1 MSEHTE
7 DRPRTQTFENS
18 DGGGDDE
25 GAPAQKPA
33 DAPFVLTKPMDL
45 VRVRGF
51 GSGSSAGFYPGRG
64 DGSGGRGGRG
74 GYNNDFGGGG
84 GGRGGYGQYGQRDGF
99 QGGRGRGGGRFDSG
113 GDSFGRGRGGGGR
126 FGMDGRGGGRGGRFD
141 GGGRGGGR
149 FDTGGRFDGGG
160 RGGGFDGGGRGG
172 RFDGGDRGGAV
183 MGGRGESSIGG
194 RGRSAGMEEIEDGG
208 LDYAAPAAE
217 KRTSFKEDKKKIKGY
232 DAKNAPDKASQ
243 SVLRGRK
250 DRLQADSLDEEL
262 YDDDSTDLSTDD
274 NLFGAA
280 ASAAAAMLGE
290 AAEKAVEPS
299 PKPKAAVPV
308 ERTQRT
314 GGRQAQAQALKAA
327 GRPIPTRGRGRG
339 RGRARRRKGRSPQP
353 QAPPPAPAVVRLPGP
368 TVVVSDLAEMM
379 EVRPAEVL
387 KHLMLDLGIMATVT
401 QSIDSDT
408 ARQVANNFEVEVD
421 DGASGEYDDEV
432 EVTSVG
438 EKGTAIEI
446 DAEDTLVP
454 RAPVVTIMGHV
465 DHGKTSLLDAI
476 RETKVVAGEA
486 GGITQHVSAYQVK
499 TNAGAD
505 LTFVDTPG
513 HAAFSEMRVRGA
525 NATDIVVLVVAADDG
540 VMEQTK
546 ESIATARMAGVP
558 IVVAV
563 NKVDKEGADVQKVQN
578 ELMTY
583 DLLPEEFGGDTQ
595 VAMVS
600 AKQKTGL
607 DELLEKILLQSEV
620 LELKSNPNRSA
631 EGVVVEAQMQRGLG
645 TVGTVLI
652 QRGTLRVGD
661 IFVAGGAWGRV
672 KVLIDHQGRRIKEAG
687 PSTPVQVGG
696 FDGVPAAGEVFT
708 VVGRED
714 IARDLAEAR
723 RKIAR
728 ESEAAVLQGGLKSGM
743 MSILNGEVDAG
754 KELFELPVMIKA
766 DVQGSEQALSTAL
779 SEMISEDEYFMA
791 KCNILPSGVG
801 EITKSDVAIAGV
813 SNAFVVGFNVG
824 ADQEATREAR
834 ATGIDIGY
842 YSVVYNVMD
851 DIQAKLDELVSPT
864 PDGEYTGRAV
874 VKVIFNIGK
883 VGNIAGSSV
892 EDGVINKGGNVLVKR
907 LGRIVH
913 EGKLKTLKNL
923 KADADRM
930 VMGTECGIQVEG
942 FEDFEEG
949 DLIECYKMD

>member
-1 MSEHTE
+1 
-7 DRPRTQTFENS
+7 
-18 DGGGDDE
+18 
-25 GAPAQKPA
+25 
-33 DAPFVLTKPMDL
+33 MD
-45 VRVRGF
+45 
-51 GSGSSAGFYPGRG
+51 
-64 DGSGGRGGRG
+64 
-74 GYNNDFGGGG
+74 
-84 GGRGGYGQYGQRDGF
+84 
-99 QGGRGRGGGRFDSG
+99 
-113 GDSFGRGRGGGGR
+113 
-126 FGMDGRGGGRGGRFD
+126 D
-141 GGGRGGGR
+141 GGGRGGGDLD
-149 FDTGGRFDGGG
+149 F
-160 RGGGFDGGGRGG
+160 
-172 RFDGGDRGGAV
+172 
-183 MGGRGESSIGG
+183 
-194 RGRSAGMEEIEDGG
+194 AG
-208 LDYAAPAAE
+208 AAPSE
-217 KRTSFKEDKKKIKGY
+217 KRASFKEDKKKVKGY
-232 DAKNAPDKASQ
+232 DGGKNVPDKANQ

-250 DRLQADSLDEEL
+250 DRLQADALDEEL
-262 YDDDSTDLSTDD
+262 YDDDGADLSTDD
-274 NLFGAA
+274 DLFGAA
-280 ASAAAAMLGE
+280 AAAAAMLGE
-290 AAEKAVEPS
+290 AAEKVVEPS
-299 PKPKAAVPV
+299 AKATPAVAVPV
-308 ERTQRT
+308 ERIQPT

-327 GRPIPTRGRGRG
+327 GRPIPGRGRG
-339 RGRARRRKGRSPQP
+339 RGRARPRRRRGRSSQVY
-353 QAPPPAPAVVRLPGP
+353 APAPAPPVVRLPDP
-368 TVVVSDLAEMM
+368 TIVVSELAEMM
-379 EVRPAEVL
+379 EVRPTEVL
-387 KHLMLDLGIMATVT
+387 KHLMLDLGIMATIT
-401 QSIDSDT
+401 QSIDADT
-408 ARQVANNFEVEVD
+408 ARQVASNFEVEVD
-421 DGASGEYDDEV
+421 DGTNPYFDVDDEDIF
-432 EVTSVG
+432 SVAD
-438 EKGTAIEI
+438 KGTAIEI
-446 DAEDTLVP
+446 DDEDTMVP

-525 NATDIVVLVVAADDG
+525 NATDVVVLVVAADDG

-558 IVVAV
+558 IVVAI

-595 VAMVS
+595 VAQVS

-620 LELKSNPNRSA
+620 LELKANPDRQA
-631 EGVVVEAQMQRGLG
+631 EGVVVEARMERGLG

-652 QRGTLRVGD
+652 QRGTLRIGD

-672 KVLIDHQGRRIKEAG
+672 KALIDHQGRRIKEAG

-696 FDGVPAAGEVFT
+696 FDGVPDAGEMFT
-708 VVGRED
+708 VVDRED
-714 IARDLAEAR
+714 TARDLAEAR
-723 RKIAR
+723 KKIAR
-728 ESEAAVLQGGLKSGM
+728 ESSAAVLQASFPAGGLKSGM
-743 MSILNGEVDAG
+743 LSILSGEADAG

-766 DVQGSEQALSTAL
+766 DVQGSEQALHTAL
-779 SEMISEDEYFMA
+779 SEMVSEDEYFRA
-791 KCNILPSGVG
+791 KCKLLPSGVG

-834 ATGIDIGY
+834 ANGIDIGY
-842 YSVVYNVMD
+842 YSIVYNVMD
-851 DIQAKLDELVSPT
+851 EIQAKLDELVSPT
-864 PDGEYTGRAV
+864 PDGEYTGRAI
-874 VKVIFNIGK
+874 VKLIFNIGK
-883 VGNIAGSSV
+883 VGNIAGSFV

-923 KADADRM
+923 KADADKM

-942 FEDFEEG
+942 FEDFQEG